1 MNDYQEF
8 VKELQTNFGPYD
20 PMGDT
25 EVQLMTLEMKDGHR
39 INKYVV
45 EFNRHASQ
53 LHGYGESA
61 LRRLFYDGLPERIK
75 DDITRVGKPSTLA
88 ELRNLSQTFDARY
101 WERKSEVTQHA
112 KPSNIFDKTHVPFR
126 PTSAPSL
133 PSNPTSGSKA
143 PKDNKKSEAK
153 PVRIDL
159 SLKLGDNG
167 KLTTQERKR

>member
-20 PMGDT
+20 PVGDAK
-25 EVQLMTLEMKDGHR
+25 VQLMTLEMKDGHC

-45 EFNRHASQ
+45 EFNQHASQ

-88 ELRNLSQTFDARY
+88 VISMQSRPDPDSRNTQTYPLESHTAA
-101 WERKSEVTQHA
+101 S
-112 KPSNIFDKTHVPFR
+112 
-126 PTSAPSL
+126 
-133 PSNPTSGSKA
+133 
-143 PKDNKKSEAK
+143 
-153 PVRIDL
+153 
-159 SLKLGDNG
+159 
-167 KLTTQERKR
+167 